1 MLVVEGTMGTLDV
14 VRLLWKRR
22 KPELARGVAVFAAV
36 VLLLGAFLLQP
47 QAQAGVGLPPA
58 VFLVVTIVSGAAA
71 AFAAT
76 TPRRRVAAL
85 AAPVLMLALVWCKVS
100 DVQAQAARRA
110 PFQRPQMEE
119 ARANMQKLL
128 EPNSVVIT
136 VEEVGRPA
144 ENIAYYSGVSDAFY
158 LTDLERWRIK
168 VNAAAMNMLTNG
180 KRPYL
185 YIPANQPNK
194 AKLLDALNGFTVELV
209 ADIPPQAA
217 MAHFVAAPFH
227 RGVRMEL
234 YRLSQPT
241 VEEAVRAWHHEQ
253 GSPK

>member
-47 QAQAGVGLPPA
+47 QAQPAGGLPPA

-71 AFAAT
+71 ALAAT
-76 TPRRRVAAL
+76 APNRRVAAL
-85 AAPVLMLALVWCKVS
+85 AAPLLMLALVWCKVS

-119 ARANMQKLL
+119 ARANLKKLL
-128 EPNSVVIT
+128 NPTAVVIT

-144 ENIAYYSGVSDAFY
+144 ENIEYYGGVNAFY
-158 LTDLERWRIK
+158 LTDLERWPLSPL
-168 VNAAAMNMLTNG
+168 NAA
-180 KRPYL
+180 
-185 YIPANQPNK
+185 
-194 AKLLDALNGFTVELV
+194 
-209 ADIPPQAA
+209 
-217 MAHFVAAPFH
+217 
-227 RGVRMEL
+227 
-234 YRLSQPT
+234 
-241 VEEAVRAWHHEQ
+241 
-253 GSPK
+253 